1 MFRKTSQN
9 TYLTYYQ
16 RNKELI
22 SAKNK
27 EYHHK
32 NKDRLSTQ
40 ARDKYRNLSE
50 EKKKERLEYEKNR
63 RQNMT
68 EEDKIKRR
76 AYIRSWYGN
85 LPEDVK
91 NKKSE
96 FSKNRGTIRL
106 LSLLNAHKLCIME
119 RLAYLFCL
127 FWKKNPPNF

>member
-1 MFRKTSQN
+1 MSQN

-50 EKKKERLEYEKNR
+50 EKKKERLEYDKNR

-68 EEDKIKRR
+68 EQDEIKRR
-76 AYIRSWYGN
+76 AYISSWYSN
-85 LPEDVK
+85 LSEDVR
-91 NKKSE
+91 NKKRE
-96 FSKNRGTIRL
+96 YSKNRYHTSIK
-106 LSLLNAHKLCIME
+106 AC
-119 RLAYLFCL
+119 
-127 FWKKNPPNF
+127 

>member
-1 MFRKTSQN
+1 MSQN

-27 EYHHK
+27 EYYQK

-40 ARDKYRNLSE
+40 ARDKYCNLSE

-68 EEDKIKRR
+68 EEDEIKRR
-76 AYIRSWYGN
+76 AHIRSWYGN
-85 LPEDVK
+85 LPEVAR
-91 NKKSE
+91 N
-96 FSKNRGTIRL
+96 
-106 LSLLNAHKLCIME
+106 
-119 RLAYLFCL
+119 
-127 FWKKNPPNF
+127 

>member
-1 MFRKTSQN
+1 MSQN

-27 EYHHK
+27 EYYQK

-40 ARDKYRNLSE
+40 ARDKYCNLSE

-76 AYIRSWYGN
+76 AYIRSWYGIC
-85 LPEDVK
+85 E
-91 NKKSE
+91 E
-96 FSKNRGTIRL
+96 
-106 LSLLNAHKLCIME
+106 
-119 RLAYLFCL
+119 
-127 FWKKNPPNF
+127 